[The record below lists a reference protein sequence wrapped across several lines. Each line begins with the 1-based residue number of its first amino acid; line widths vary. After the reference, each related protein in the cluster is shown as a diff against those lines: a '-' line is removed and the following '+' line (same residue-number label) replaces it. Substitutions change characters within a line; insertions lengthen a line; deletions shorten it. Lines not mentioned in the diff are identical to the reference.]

1 MLKITVSTEQPG
13 ITFTLS
19 GRLVGP
25 WVQELRQC
33 WLMAASTDPAQCRV
47 DLRDVSFIDEAGTLL
62 LAQMRRDGVALQAS
76 GCLMKAIV
84 ENLGRPAA
92 LSLCDRPANAKEKEG
107 ASCRSH

>member
-1 MLKITVSTEQPG
+1 MLKITVSNEHPG

-33 WLMAASTDPAQCRV
+33 WRTAASPDPAQYRV

-62 LAQMRRDGVALQAS
+62 LAQMRRDGVTIQAS

-92 LSLCDRPANAKEKEG
+92 SALCDRPAK
-107 ASCRSH
+107 R